1 MRGLFSIL
9 DGIPALFAPRPKPL
23 ALGGCGTDRDHAPV
37 FGDIGPRSAV
47 RILLLAAG
55 EGMPPFGISEGLCTP
70 ALLPI
75 GLCTPALFIA
85 PDGFWVLREFL
96 AASGRCV
103 APFQAGREPI
113 P

>member
-23 ALGGCGTDRDHAPV
+23 ALGGCGTDRDRAPV
-37 FGDIGPRSAV
+37 FGDIGPRTAV
-47 RILLLAAG
+47 RILLLATG
-55 EGMPPFGISEGLCTP
+55 EGIPRFGIPEGLCTP